1 MSMYMAMLEHWL
13 GMDDVAA
20 NRLSWYVATT
30 NSGYEPAGEAVDWTT
45 ELPIVSTASEPVTAA
60 WYGLALLN
68 QLGLFD
74 PRLP

>member
-1 MSMYMAMLEHWL
+1 MLEHWL
-13 GMDDVAA
+13 GLDDVAA

-30 NSGYEPAGEAVDWTT
+30 ASGFEPPGEAVDWVT
-45 ELPIVSTASEPVTAA
+45 ELPLVSSASEPVTAA

-68 QLGLFD
+68 QLGMFD